1 MVAKNPWH
9 IIRRLESRNYP
20 PNWRRKFMFSHSNQN
35 CSHHNRNRAFT
46 RKTIA
51 TKTTTPVVR
60 ACSRLSCS
68 DSLEFDIFAQ
78 KQHSQANRK
87 FFQLHEYQKYLSLP
101 SAIFFFYFFFSVCF
115 LSAYF
120 LFVVVWC
127 CWFVVRI
134 VYECIC
140 LEFYVPI
147 LTFGSHCLRWCL
159 GFCHDTTD
167 DAFC

>member
-1 MVAKNPWH
+1 
-9 IIRRLESRNYP
+9 
-20 PNWRRKFMFSHSNQN
+20 MFSHSNQN

-101 SAIFFFYFFFSVCF
+101 SAIFFFYFFFSPFAFCLRIFSSWWFGVAD
-115 LSAYF
+115 L
-120 LFVVVWC
+120 LFVSSMNAFALNFMYQFSRLEVIV
-127 CWFVVRI
+127 FVDV
-134 VYECIC
+134 
-140 LEFYVPI
+140 
-147 LTFGSHCLRWCL
+147 
-159 GFCHDTTD
+159 
-167 DAFC
+167 